1 VVVVSVTAVVA
12 AGEAVAL
19 MTDETAVVVSV
30 AVLVAE
36 TGVAATTGAAT
47 VAATTGTAVST
58 GAVATAVGAEVEAAT
73 VSGAKV
79 MLVTETVRIAPGIF
93 GAAERN
99 RVCTPLIILEDIPE
113 RP

>member
-19 MTDETAVVVSV
+19 MTDGTAVVVSV
-30 AVLVAE
+30 AVLVAGAGVAAAVAVT
-36 TGVAATTGAAT
+36 TGVAATTGAA
-47 VAATTGTAVST
+47 
-58 GAVATAVGAEVEAAT
+58 ATAAGAEVEAAT
-73 VSGAKV
+73 VSGTKV
-79 MLVTETVRIAPGIF
+79 MLVTETVRIAPGTF